1 MATNKENHT
10 VKIIG
15 KIYDEMLKAVNEK
28 ENTKQKNIILY
39 IGKIHNPIV
48 TSIREYCKETKKDW
62 RIAVL
67 HDSKVKL
74 IEKEQAVLGQID
86 IQLTCDLNSPSAIQ
100 KTLLPY
106 QEEILVITC
115 RAEDKIPSF
124 AKVVPHVPYVN
135 APTSESLNWAS
146 SKIMMRKRF
155 FNHNK
160 DITVPFAVIKDASQE
175 SLDKIENNVGF
186 PLIVKPSAL
195 AASRLVSICFHK
207 EELEEVLKKTFKKI
221 ESVYKELSFMGEQEV
236 LVEKFMEGEMYSI
249 DGYVTRKGTTYFC
262 PPVHVKTGKS
272 IGFDDFFGYQQM
284 TPTTLKKESIAS
296 MEFVAQEA
304 VHALALR
311 STTVHIEFFKTEEGW
326 KIIEIG
332 ARVGGFRHM
341 MYEYSYG
348 INHTINDI
356 LIRLPE
362 KPIIPKKIK
371 GYTVAMKFFAK
382 EEGALTKLTGIKK
395 IQELESFKEITVNKN
410 VGDICKYAKNGGSS
424 VFNLIM
430 FNKEKPKLLADIRRV
445 EKMVEIETTK

>member
-1 MATNKENHT
+1 MANNKENHT

-15 KIYDEMLKAVNEK
+15 KIYDEMIKAVNDQ
-28 ENTKQKNIILY
+28 ENVKPKNIILY
-39 IGKIHNPIV
+39 VGKIHDPIV

-74 IEKEQAVLGQID
+74 TEKEQVVLAKID
-86 IQLTCDLNSPSAIQ
+86 LQLTCDFNSPSAIQ

-106 QEEILVITC
+106 QNEILVITC

-146 SKIMMRKRF
+146 SKIMMRKRL

-160 DITVPFAVIKDASQE
+160 DITVPFAVIKDASPE
-175 SLDKIENNVGF
+175 SLQKIENNVGF

-221 ESVYKELSFMGEQEV
+221 ESVYKELAFMGEQDV

-249 DGYVTRKGTTYFC
+249 DGYVNRKGVAYFC

-284 TPTTLKKESIAS
+284 TPTTLKKESIANI
-296 MEFVAQEA
+296 EFVAQEA

-326 KIIEIG
+326 KIIELG

-382 EEGALTKLTGIKK
+382 EEGTMTKLTGVKK
-395 IQELESFKEITVNKN
+395 IQELESFKEITINKN
-410 VGDICKYAKNGGSS
+410 VGDQCKYAKNGGSS

-430 FNKEKPKLLADIRRV
+430 FNKEKAKLLADIRRV